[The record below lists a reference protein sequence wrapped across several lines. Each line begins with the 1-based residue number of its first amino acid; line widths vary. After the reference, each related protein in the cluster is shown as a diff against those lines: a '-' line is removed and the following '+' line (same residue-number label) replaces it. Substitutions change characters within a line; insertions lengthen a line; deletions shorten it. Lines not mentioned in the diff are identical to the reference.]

1 MTWMGEVVGPTGQ
14 VEAVEFD
21 PKFLNEAERPNV
33 TVARAD
39 IRTAQLPQQSF
50 DVVHARY
57 VLIHLPDYEVAL
69 TMMLDSL
76 KPGG

>member
-1 MTWMGEVVGPTGQ
+1 MTWIGEVVGPTGQ
-14 VEAVEFD
+14 VVAVEFD

-33 TVARAD
+33 TVVRAD
-39 IRTAQLPQQSF
+39 IRTAQLPEQSF

>member
-1 MTWMGEVVGPTGQ
+1 V
-14 VEAVEFD
+14 AVEFD

-33 TVARAD
+33 TVVRAD

-57 VLIHLPDYEVAL
+57 VLIHLPDYR
-69 TMMLDSL
+69 
-76 KPGG
+76 GGVDDDARQPQAGRLACSGGA